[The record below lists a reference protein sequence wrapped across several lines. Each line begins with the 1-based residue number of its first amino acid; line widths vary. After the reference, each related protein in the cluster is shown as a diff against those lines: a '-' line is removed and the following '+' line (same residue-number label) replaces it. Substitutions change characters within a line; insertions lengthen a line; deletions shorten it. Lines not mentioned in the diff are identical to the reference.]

1 MAPRR
6 LIALPTVSQSFIL
19 TSCARGLSPSFFPI
33 YLTVDDLTRQ
43 LSEQFGFATF
53 RPGQEEVIR
62 AVLAG
67 RDAMTVM
74 PTGQGKSLCYQ
85 LPATLLPGLTLVISP
100 LIALM
105 QDQVAGLK
113 QRNIKAAAFH
123 SGLTGTEKHR
133 VIQDLNQKR
142 LQLLYLA
149 PERIQHEG
157 FLQLLR
163 TLWVSLLVVDEAHCI
178 SQWGHDFRPD
188 YLKIGRLRQEL
199 TNPPCLALTATAT
212 ARVQIDLC
220 KRLSL
225 RDPLKLVTGFRRANL
240 ALSVRLCQ
248 SRQEKLA
255 TLERLVRE
263 RERGTVLVY
272 CATRRA
278 VEEVA
283 EWLGQSHQSVGYYH
297 AGLSDDERRLVH
309 DDFRRG
315 AVRILAATNAFGMGI
330 DKSDVRLVV
339 HFDIPGSLE
348 AYYQEVGRA
357 GRDGQPAACVLLFHE
372 RDLATQEYFI
382 QLAGKDPEGSDR
394 AARMRTLL
402 QDMLGYVS
410 ISTCRQLAILDY
422 FSDEAERA
430 LGPCGLCD
438 RCAAPVQQQS
448 REVSHDAAAFAKAVL
463 ETVSWYTGRFGVSR
477 IVEILR
483 GSRSKALLA
492 FGGEHCPTYG
502 TCRALSKPS
511 VTSLVKGLIDSG
523 YLQVE
528 GTEYPTLD
536 VTSKGQEILQGISAV
551 AVSDR
556 EERRLDSPVKKPFR
570 ERAVPVAALGA
581 SPVDQQVFERL
592 RQLRTEL
599 AEEENV
605 APFVIFHDKTLKA
618 IASHRPV
625 TSAALLEV
633 PGIGELKAERY
644 GRRVLAVVS
653 GDK

>member
-1 MAPRR
+1 
-6 LIALPTVSQSFIL
+6 
-19 TSCARGLSPSFFPI
+19 
-33 YLTVDDLTRQ
+33 VDDLTRQ
-43 LSEQFGFATF
+43 LSEQFGFAKF
-53 RPGQEEVIR
+53 RLGQEEVIR

-67 RDAMTVM
+67 RDAMAVM

-113 QRNIKAAAFH
+113 QRKIAAAAFH
-123 SGLTGTEKHR
+123 SGLTGFEKNR
-133 VIQDLNQKR
+133 VMQDLHQRR
-142 LQLLYLA
+142 LGLLYLA
-149 PERIQHEG
+149 PERMQHEG

-163 TLWVSLLVVDEAHCI
+163 SLWVSLLVVDEAHCI

-212 ARVQIDLC
+212 SRVQTDLC
-220 KRLSL
+220 NRLSL
-225 RDPLKLVTGFRRANL
+225 RDPLRLVAGFRRANL
-240 ALSVRLCQ
+240 SLSVRPCQ

-255 TLERLVRE
+255 TLERLVRATE
-263 RERGTVLVY
+263 KGTILVY

-297 AGLSDDERRLVH
+297 AGLSDEERRLVH

-315 AVRILAATNAFGMGI
+315 TVRILVATNAFGMGI
-330 DKSDVRLVV
+330 DKSDVRLLV

-357 GRDGQPAACVLLFHE
+357 GRDGRPAACWLLFHE

-382 QLAGKDPEGSDR
+382 QLASKDPEGSDR
-394 AARMRTLL
+394 AGRMKTLL

-410 ISTCRQLAILDY
+410 VSTCRQLAILEY

-438 RCAAPVQQQS
+438 ICVTPVLQPS
-448 REVSHDAAAFAKAVL
+448 REALHDDVASSKAVL
-463 ETVSWYTGRFGVSR
+463 ETVSWCMGRFGVSR

-492 FGGEHCPTYG
+492 YGAQDCPTYG
-502 TCRALSKPS
+502 TCHARSKLSM
-511 VTSLVKGLIDSG
+511 TNLVKDLIDSG
-523 YLQVE
+523 HLHVE

-536 VTSKGQEILQGISAV
+536 VTRKGQEVLQGISAV
-551 AVSDR
+551 VLKH
-556 EERRLDSPVKKPFR
+556 EEEGQPDSPVKKLSR
-570 ERAVPVAALGA
+570 ERAEYVVAPRA
-581 SPVDQQVFERL
+581 SPADPQLFERL

-599 AEEENV
+599 AEEEGI
-605 APFVIFHDKTLKA
+605 APFVIFHDKTLRT
-618 IASHRPV
+618 IASYKPV
-625 TSAALLEV
+625 NPAALLEI
-633 PGIGELKAERY
+633 PGIGVLKAERY
-644 GRRVLAVVS
+644 GRRVLEVVN

>member
-1 MAPRR
+1 M
-6 LIALPTVSQSFIL
+6 
-19 TSCARGLSPSFFPI
+19 
-33 YLTVDDLTRQ
+33 
-43 LSEQFGFATF
+43 
-53 RPGQEEVIR
+53 R

-67 RDAMTVM
+67 RDAMAVM

-105 QDQVAGLK
+105 QDQVASLK

-123 SGLTGTEKHR
+123 SGLTGLEKHR

-149 PERIQHEG
+149 PERMQHEG

-163 TLWVSLLVVDEAHCI
+163 SLWISLLVVDEAHCI

-212 ARVQIDLC
+212 TRVQTDMC

-225 RDPLKLVTGFRRANL
+225 RDPLRLVAGFRRDNL
-240 ALSVRLCQ
+240 ALSVRFCQ
-248 SRQEKLA
+248 SRHEKLS
-255 TLERLVRE
+255 TLERLVRDT
-263 RERGTVLVY
+263 ERGTILVY

-283 EWLGQSHQSVGYYH
+283 EWLGQSRQSVSYYH
-297 AGLSDDERRLVH
+297 AGLSDEERRLVH

-315 AVRILAATNAFGMGI
+315 TVRILVATNAFGMGI

-357 GRDGQPAACVLLFHE
+357 GRDGRPASCVLLFHE

-382 QLAGKDPEGSDR
+382 QQASKDPEGGDR
-394 AARMRTLL
+394 AERMKTLL
-402 QDMLGYVS
+402 QEMLGYVS
-410 ISTCRQLAILDY
+410 VSTCRQLAILEY
-422 FSDEAERA
+422 FSDEDERA

-438 RCAAPVQQQS
+438 RCVAPVQQPS
-448 REVSHDAAAFAKAVL
+448 REIPHDDASFLKAVL
-463 ETVSWYTGRFGVSR
+463 ETVSWCMGRFGVSR

-483 GSRSKALLA
+483 GSRSKAMLA
-492 FGGEHCPTYG
+492 YGTEDCPTYG
-502 TCRALSKPS
+502 ICRARSKLS
-511 VTSLVKGLIDSG
+511 VTGLVKDLIDSG
-523 YLQVE
+523 HLQVE

-536 VTSKGQEILQGISAV
+536 MTHRGREVLQGISAV
-551 AVSDR
+551 RLKQS
-556 EERRLDSPVKKPFR
+556 EEPQPASPVKQASR
-570 ERAVPVAALGA
+570 EGAASVVAPRTAPADPQL
-581 SPVDQQVFERL
+581 FERL

-599 AEEENV
+599 AEEEGV
-605 APFVIFHDKTLKA
+605 AAFVIFHDKTLKA
-618 IASHRPV
+618 IAGHKPV
-625 TSAALLEV
+625 TPAALLEI
-633 PGIGELKAERY
+633 PGIGALKAERY
-644 GRRVLAVVS
+644 GRRVLEVVN
-653 GDK
+653 GDR

>member
-1 MAPRR
+1 
-6 LIALPTVSQSFIL
+6 
-19 TSCARGLSPSFFPI
+19 
-33 YLTVDDLTRQ
+33 VDDLTRQ
-43 LSEQFGFATF
+43 LNDQFGFEKF
-53 RPGQEEVIR
+53 RPGQEEVVR

-67 RDAMTVM
+67 RDAMAVM

-105 QDQVAGLK
+105 QDQVASLK
-113 QRNIKAAAFH
+113 QRKIAAAAFH
-123 SGLTGTEKHR
+123 SGLTGAEKHR

-149 PERIQHEG
+149 PERMQHEG

-163 TLWVSLLVVDEAHCI
+163 SLWVSLLVVDEAHCI

-212 ARVQIDLC
+212 ARVQTDLC
-220 KRLSL
+220 SRLSL
-225 RDPLKLVTGFRRANL
+225 RDPFKLVAGFRRANL

-255 TLERLVRE
+255 VLERLVGDTE
-263 RERGTVLVY
+263 KGTILIY

-278 VEEVA
+278 VEEAA
-283 EWLGQSHQSVGYYH
+283 EWLGQSHSSVGYYH
-297 AGLSDDERRLVH
+297 AGLSDEERQLVH

-315 AVRILAATNAFGMGI
+315 TVRILAATNAFGMGI

-339 HFDIPGSLE
+339 HFDIPGSVE

-357 GRDGQPAACVLLFHE
+357 GRDGRSAACCLLFHE

-382 QLAGKDPEGSDR
+382 QQASQDLEGVER
-394 AARMRTLL
+394 AKRMKTLL
-402 QDMLGYVS
+402 QEMLGYVS

-438 RCAAPVQQQS
+438 RCVVPAPQLN
-448 REVSHDAAAFAKAVL
+448 REVSHDDAASTKAIL
-463 ETVSWYTGRFGVSR
+463 ETVSWCRGRFGVSR
-477 IVEILR
+477 IVDILR
-483 GSRSKALLA
+483 GSRSKAMQA
-492 FGGEHCPTYG
+492 YGAEECPTYG
-502 TCRALSKPS
+502 MCRTRSKQS
-511 VTSLVKGLIDSG
+511 MTGLVKDLIDSA

-536 VTSKGQEILQGISAV
+536 VTGKGREILQGISVVTLKQAKETQSNSSAMESSHGRTSSVV
-551 AVSDR
+551 AIR
-556 EERRLDSPVKKPFR
+556 
-570 ERAVPVAALGA
+570 A
-581 SPVDQQVFERL
+581 SPEDPQLFERL

-599 AEEENV
+599 AEEEGV
-605 APFVIFHDKTLKA
+605 SAFLIFHDKTLKA
-618 IASHRPV
+618 IAGHKPV
-625 TSAALLEV
+625 TPAALMEI
-633 PGIGELKAERY
+633 PGIGPLKAERY
-644 GRRVLAVVS
+644 GRRVLEVVN

>member
-1 MAPRR
+1 MF
-6 LIALPTVSQSFIL
+6 LIN
-19 TSCARGLSPSFFPI
+19 
-33 YLTVDDLTRQ
+33 LTVDDLTRQ
-43 LSEQFGFATF
+43 LSEQFGFAKF

-67 RDAMTVM
+67 RDAMAVM

-105 QDQVAGLK
+105 QDQVASLK
-113 QRNIKAAAFH
+113 QQNIKAAAFH
-123 SGLTGTEKHR
+123 SGLTGLEKHR

-142 LQLLYLA
+142 IQLLYLA
-149 PERIQHEG
+149 PERMQHEG

-163 TLWVSLLVVDEAHCI
+163 SLWVSLLVVDEAHCI

-212 ARVQIDLC
+212 ARVQTDLC

-225 RDPLKLVTGFRRANL
+225 RDPFRLVAGFRRANL

-255 TLERLVRE
+255 MLERLVRDTE
-263 RERGTVLVY
+263 KGTILVY
-272 CATRRA
+272 CATRRG
-278 VEEVA
+278 VEEAA

-297 AGLSDDERRLVH
+297 AGLSDEERRLVH

-339 HFDIPGSLE
+339 HFDIPGSVE

-357 GRDGQPAACVLLFHE
+357 GRDGRPAACVLLFHE

-382 QLAGKDPEGSDR
+382 QQASKDPEGADR
-394 AARMRTLL
+394 AGRMKTLL
-402 QDMLGYVS
+402 QEMLGYVS

-422 FSDEAERA
+422 FSDEDERA

-438 RCAAPVQQQS
+438 RCVAPVLQPS
-448 REVSHDAAAFAKAVL
+448 REVPHDDAASAKAVL
-463 ETVSWYTGRFGVSR
+463 ETVAWCMGRFGVSR

-483 GSRSKALLA
+483 GSRSKAMQA
-492 FGGEHCPTYG
+492 YGAEDCPTYG
-502 TCRALSKPS
+502 ICRARSKPS
-511 VTSLVKGLIDSG
+511 VTDLVKALIDSG
-523 YLQVE
+523 HLQVE

-536 VTSKGQEILQGISAV
+536 LTRKGQEVLQGISAV
-551 AVSDR
+551 VLMQA
-556 EERRLDSPVKKPFR
+556 EEPQPNLPVKKPLC
-570 ERAVPVAALGA
+570 ERAA
-581 SPVDQQVFERL
+581 SVVSLRASSTDPQLFERL

-599 AEEENV
+599 AEEEGV
-605 APFVIFHDKTLKA
+605 APFLIFHDKTLKA
-618 IASHRPV
+618 IAGYKPV
-625 TSAALLEV
+625 TPAALLEI
-633 PGIGELKAERY
+633 PGIGDLKVERY
-644 GRRVLAVVS
+644 GRRVLQVVN
-653 GDK
+653 GEK

>member
-1 MAPRR
+1 LGSRF
-6 LIALPTVSQSFIL
+6 TTIL
-19 TSCARGLSPSFFPI
+19 FPI
-33 YLTVDDLTRQ
+33 HLTVDDLTRQ
-43 LSEQFGFATF
+43 LSEQFGFAKF

-105 QDQVAGLK
+105 QDQVASLK

-123 SGLTGTEKHR
+123 SGLTGSEKHR

-149 PERIQHEG
+149 PERMQHEG

-163 TLWVSLLVVDEAHCI
+163 SLWVSLLVVDEAHCI

-212 ARVQIDLC
+212 SRVQTDLC

-225 RDPLKLVTGFRRANL
+225 RDPLKLVAGFRRPNL
-240 ALSVRLCQ
+240 ALSVRPCQ

-255 TLERLVRE
+255 ALERLVRE
-263 RERGTVLVY
+263 TEKGTILVY

-297 AGLSDDERRLVH
+297 AGLSDEERQLVH

-315 AVRILAATNAFGMGI
+315 TVRILAATNAFGMGI

-339 HFDIPGSLE
+339 HFDIPGSVE

-357 GRDGQPAACVLLFHE
+357 GRDGRPAACVLLFHE

-382 QLAGKDPEGSDR
+382 QLAAKDPEGAER
-394 AARMRTLL
+394 AERMKTLL
-402 QDMLGYVS
+402 QEMLGYVS
-410 ISTCRQLAILDY
+410 VPTCRQLSILDY

-438 RCAAPVQQQS
+438 RCVAPVRQPS
-448 REVSHDAAAFAKAVL
+448 REVSHDDAASAKAIL
-463 ETVSWYTGRFGVSR
+463 ETVSWCRGRFGVSR
-477 IVEILR
+477 IVEMLR
-483 GSRSKALLA
+483 GSRSKAMQA
-492 FGGEHCPTYG
+492 SGAEDCPTYG
-502 TCRALSKPS
+502 ACRARSKLSM
-511 VTSLVKGLIDSG
+511 TSLVKDLIASG

-528 GTEYPTLD
+528 GTEYPTID
-536 VTSKGQEILQGISAV
+536 VTHKGREILHGIGALDLRQAEEPQPNVSAM
-551 AVSDR
+551 
-556 EERRLDSPVKKPFR
+556 KPSYQ
-570 ERAVPVAALGA
+570 RAASVVVLRA
-581 SPVDQQVFERL
+581 SPADPQLYERL

-599 AEEENV
+599 AEEEGV
-605 APFVIFHDKTLKA
+605 AAFIIFHDKTLKA
-618 IASHRPV
+618 IAGHKPV
-625 TSAALLEV
+625 TSAALMEI
-633 PGIGELKAERY
+633 PGIGALKVERY
-644 GRRVLAVVS
+644 GRRVLAVVN

>member
-1 MAPRR
+1 MHRFYD
-6 LIALPTVSQSFIL
+6 LIVN
-19 TSCARGLSPSFFPI
+19 
-33 YLTVDDLTRQ
+33 DLTRQ
-43 LSEQFGFATF
+43 LSEQFGFAKF

-67 RDAMTVM
+67 RDAMAVM

-113 QRNIKAAAFH
+113 QRKIAAAAFH
-123 SGLTGTEKHR
+123 SGLTGIEKHR
-133 VIQDLNQKR
+133 VMQDLNQKR

-149 PERIQHEG
+149 PERMQHEG
-157 FLQLLR
+157 FLKLLR
-163 TLWVSLLVVDEAHCI
+163 SLWVSLLVVDEAHCI

-212 ARVQIDLC
+212 ARVQTDLC
-220 KRLSL
+220 TRLSL
-225 RDPLKLVTGFRRANL
+225 RDPFRLVTGFRRANL
-240 ALSVRLCQ
+240 VLSVRLCH

-255 TLERLVRE
+255 TLERMVHDTDT
-263 RERGTVLVY
+263 GTILVY

-283 EWLGQSHQSVGYYH
+283 EWLGQSHQAVGYYH
-297 AGLSDDERRLVH
+297 AGLSDEARQLVH

-315 AVRILAATNAFGMGI
+315 TVRILAATNAFGMGI

-339 HFDIPGSLE
+339 HFDIPGSVE

-357 GRDGQPAACVLLFHE
+357 GRDGRPAACVLLFHE

-382 QLAGKDPEGSDR
+382 QQASHDHEGAER
-394 AARMRTLL
+394 AERMKTLL
-402 QDMLGYVS
+402 QEMLGYVS
-410 ISTCRQLAILDY
+410 VSSCRQLAILEY

-438 RCAAPVQQQS
+438 RCVSPAPKLS
-448 REVSHDAAAFAKAVL
+448 REVSHDHAEIAKAIV
-463 ETVSWYTGRFGVSR
+463 ETVSWCRGRFGVSR

-483 GSRSKALLA
+483 GSRSKAMQGYGA
-492 FGGEHCPTYG
+492 EDCPTYG
-502 TCRALSKPS
+502 MCRVRSKVS
-511 VTSLVKGLIDSG
+511 VTSLVKDLIESG

-528 GTEYPTLD
+528 GMEYPILD
-536 VTSKGQEILQGISAV
+536 VTRKGREILQGIGEV
-551 AVSDR
+551 
-556 EERRLDSPVKKPFR
+556 RLSQAEAPQPETPATKRSP
-570 ERAVPVAALGA
+570 ERATVVVVTQTLAIDPQL
-581 SPVDQQVFERL
+581 FERL
-592 RQLRTEL
+592 RQLRAEL
-599 AEEENV
+599 AEEEGV
-605 APFVIFHDKTLKA
+605 SAFLIFHDKTLKA
-618 IASHRPV
+618 IAGHKPE
-625 TSAALLEV
+625 TPAALMEIS
-633 PGIGELKAERY
+633 GIGPLKAERY
-644 GRRVLAVVS
+644 GRRVLEVVN
-653 GDK
+653 DTQ

>member
-1 MAPRR
+1 
-6 LIALPTVSQSFIL
+6 
-19 TSCARGLSPSFFPI
+19 
-33 YLTVDDLTRQ
+33 VDDLTRQ
-43 LSEQFGFATF
+43 LSEQFGFAKF

-105 QDQVAGLK
+105 QDQVASLR
-113 QRNIKAAAFH
+113 QRKIAAAAFH
-123 SGLTGTEKHR
+123 SGLTGVEKNR
-133 VIQDLNQKR
+133 VIQDLSQKR

-149 PERIQHEG
+149 PERMQHEG

-212 ARVQIDLC
+212 ARVQTDLC

-225 RDPLKLVTGFRRANL
+225 RDPFRLVAGFRRDNL
-240 ALSVRLCQ
+240 ALSVRSCQ
-248 SRQEKLA
+248 SRQDKLA
-255 TLERLVRE
+255 ALERLVRE
-263 RERGTVLVY
+263 TENGTILIY

-283 EWLGQSHQSVGYYH
+283 EWLGQSSQSVGYYH
-297 AGLSDDERRLVH
+297 AGLSDEERRLVH
-309 DDFRRG
+309 EDFRRG
-315 AVRILAATNAFGMGI
+315 TVRILAATNAFGMGI

-339 HFDIPGSLE
+339 HFDVPGSVE

-357 GRDGQPAACVLLFHE
+357 GRDGRPAACVLLFHE

-382 QLAGKDPEGSDR
+382 QQAAQGPEGAER
-394 AARMRTLL
+394 AGRMNTLL
-402 QDMLGYVS
+402 QEMLGYVS
-410 ISTCRQLAILDY
+410 VSTCRQLAILDY

-438 RCAAPVQQQS
+438 RCAVPVRQPS
-448 REVSHDAAAFAKAVL
+448 REVTQDDTASAKAIL
-463 ETVSWYTGRFGVSR
+463 ETVSWCRGRFGVSR

-483 GSRSKALLA
+483 GSRSKAMQA
-492 FGGEHCPTYG
+492 CGAEDCPTYG
-502 TCRALSKPS
+502 LCRARSKSS
-511 VTSLVKGLIDSG
+511 VTALVRALTDSA

-528 GTEYPTLD
+528 GTEYPTLA
-536 VTSKGQEILQGISAV
+536 VTRKGRELLQGGGV
-551 AVSDR
+551 VR
-556 EERRLDSPVKKPFR
+556 VKHAEASQPDAPAMRPSR
-570 ERAVPVAALGA
+570 ERAAAVAAPRARPADPQLY
-581 SPVDQQVFERL
+581 ERL

-599 AEEENV
+599 AEEEGV
-605 APFVIFHDKTLKA
+605 SAFLIFHDKTLKA
-618 IASHRPV
+618 IAGHKPV
-625 TSAALLEV
+625 TSAALMEI
-633 PGIGELKAERY
+633 PGIGALKAERY
-644 GRRVLAVVS
+644 GRRVLGVVN
-653 GDK
+653 GDQ